1 MTELFNLRKLQH
13 HKYLLHKNKE
23 NLNYYSSVLPEYEL
37 ILLKKIINFRV
48 IERIQYFFR
57 KYKFSDKL
65 CTNLHEIIDIN
76 PNDIIKVRIDNDIFG
91 YHYLTLDVHFN
102 IDGYCDIK
110 TKTSLDAYTIRRI
123 IKCIKRKSKYK
134 YTSLSNYNRINGYYE
149 SNNIDF
155 DLSDILNLFES
166 RGINKLKVTNDMYEE
181 WLQNDDGDVYAL
193 ELITN
198 DSMNFN
204 RSYAIFDDSPS
215 MEDDIKLS
223 LNIFAQ
229 LKAKTNTNNFY
240 YKLIKPLKGKRIK
253 LKCLVNP
260 SELFNDIKKQ
270 LTLDIEK
277 HKILSLNQI
286 ICVESDKSH
295 EIIPFVITE
304 IFPSNVID
312 VTNIDLEI
320 DFDECLQYDDPVSA
334 VLMYL
339 HN

>member
-1 MTELFNLRKLQH
+1 MTDLLNIRKLKH
-13 HKYLLHKNKE
+13 HKYLLHKNNEK
-23 NLNYYSSVLPEYEL
+23 LKYYSLILPEYEL
-37 ILLKKIINFRV
+37 ILLKKIVNFRV
-48 IERIQYFFR
+48 IETIQKFFR
-57 KYKFSDKL
+57 KFKFSDKL

-76 PNDIIKVRIDNDIFG
+76 PNDVIKVRIDNDIFG
-91 YHYLTLDVHFN
+91 YHYLSFDIHFN
-102 IDGYCDIK
+102 INGYCDIK
-110 TKTSLDAYTIRRI
+110 TKTSFDAYTIRRI
-123 IKCIKRKSKYK
+123 IKFIKRKSKYK
-134 YTSLSNYNRINGYYE
+134 YTSLSNYNKISGYYE
-149 SNNIDF
+149 SNNTDF
-155 DLSDILNLFES
+155 DFNDILNLFES
-166 RGINKLKVTNDMYEE
+166 RGINKIKVTNDMYEE
-181 WLQNDDGDVYAL
+181 WLQNDDGEVYAL

-198 DSMNFN
+198 NFMNFN

-215 MEDDIKLS
+215 MDDDVKLP
-223 LNIFAQ
+223 LNIYAQ
-229 LKAKTNTNNFY
+229 LKTKTNTNNFY
-240 YKLIKPLKGKRIK
+240 YKLIKPLKGERVK
-253 LKCLVNP
+253 LKCLINP

-270 LTLDIEK
+270 LTSDIEK

-286 ICVESDKSH
+286 ICVESDKTH